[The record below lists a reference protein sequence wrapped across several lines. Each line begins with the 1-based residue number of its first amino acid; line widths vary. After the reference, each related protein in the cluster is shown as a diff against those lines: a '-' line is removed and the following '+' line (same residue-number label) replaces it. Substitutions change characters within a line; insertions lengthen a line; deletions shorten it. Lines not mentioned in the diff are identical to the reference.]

1 MRTSASLFYG
11 KQKPLGM
18 ENQTQEFI
26 WGKEPRVGRL
36 LSCHQTCFFVPVDYG
51 LFPLPWTKP
60 DLHEGSEGRGRGV
73 IYSLGLYFC
82 QELWR
87 QGWGSEM
94 IFTWGKWNKKLR
106 QMTCTR
112 KHMLFLVRKFLSEEV
127 NEDRK

>member
-1 MRTSASLFYG
+1 
-11 KQKPLGM
+11 M
-18 ENQTQEFI
+18 ENRSLWEWKTKLRNSSGGKNHELADCFLVIRLVFLSLLIMDCSHCPGPSQTYMRAA
-26 WGKEPRVGRL
+26 GGGVG
-36 LSCHQTCFFVPVDYG
+36 
-51 LFPLPWTKP
+51 
-60 DLHEGSEGRGRGV
+60 GV